1 MNKKE
6 LFNEER
12 EIPGRQKVVC
22 RSNVP
27 VLTPHA
33 GLNPRSKHVL
43 SLTASLAELRAG
55 CEPERQVIKANSQNG
70 VTMYIDKSLNA
81 VVDMDVED
89 WVREIEFNSDVEMSD
104 SNKKFPNVEKLII
117 GPAVDE
123 ININNET
130 FSGVKYVDSKNT
142 HYVSGRYLVY
152 ASSYRVILENVFSPD
167 ENDVIDMSGINKIA
181 SYAFH
186 GCKCTNLI
194 NLKTTFTWPDIE
206 ESAFV
211 GSAFEAQPFVNGVKM
226 VNYIVIDIDKDAD
239 KVILPDTMTQ
249 QAIFLQ
255 DIDLGVVKEMVIHN
269 PNSISNLQYNS
280 NLPEKLTLEID
291 YYIRPED
298 ILMLPQTKTKKAK
311 CIRKLS
317 IKSPHY
323 VEIDG
328 IIYTKDMHRLIVSS
342 AGLKHVE
349 IPEGVEKITD
359 FAFYN
364 SEIESVK
371 LPDSI
376 KKIGDEA
383 FSNCHNLKEV
393 NLGNGVKQLGN
404 YVFSWDEN
412 LTKIEL
418 PPSLQEVGAYSFYKS
433 NIKSIT
439 LNEGLSNIIQGAFA
453 GTYIEKVYIPGSVK
467 KICDEAFSTCH
478 NLKEINFGDGVQQL
492 GNYVFSWNEKLT
504 KIELPPSLQEV
515 GGYAFYKSNIKSIT
529 LNEGLSNIVQGA
541 FVGTHIE
548 KLYIPGSVKHIGKG
562 AISENTKE
570 IIMPVFLED
579 ILQGIRRT
587 EKINHFDHTSH
598 IVRLQCGDKYAYL
611 PRYVDISKFAD
622 LTKTVTDFFTD
633 FCEERPELWKYA
645 EDTIDKEDLAMLE
658 YYDFNAKEAKE
669 YLKRNA
675 KIFALRLIQNKDE
688 ERLAKLLKMN
698 IASNQLLKLLL
709 EEAGEMPTARAYIL
723 EMLGNTK
730 TRKYKNK
737 QIFFYLNVIPVQ
749 NAPVFFCCYA
759 DELPKKAKTSF

>member
-12 EIPGRQKVVC
+12 EISVQQKVACV
-22 RSNVP
+22 
-27 VLTPHA
+27 
-33 GLNPRSKHVL
+33 
-43 SLTASLAELRAG
+43 G

-123 ININNET
+123 ININNEA
-130 FSGVKYVDSKNT
+130 FSGVKYVDSKNIY
-142 HYVSGRYLVY
+142 YVSGRYLVY
-152 ASSYRVILENVFSPD
+152 ASSYHVILENVFSPD
-167 ENDVIDMSGINKIA
+167 ENDMIDMSGINKIA

-194 NLKTTFTWPDIE
+194 NLKTTFAWSDIE
-206 ESAFV
+206 ESAFA

-226 VNYIVIDIDKDAD
+226 VSYIVIDIDKDAD
-239 KVILPDTMTQ
+239 KIILPDTMAQ
-249 QAIFLQ
+249 KVIFLQ
-255 DIDLGVVKEMVIHN
+255 DIDFGVVKEMVIHN
-269 PNSISNLQYNS
+269 QNSISNLQYNS
-280 NLPEKLTLEID
+280 NLPEKLTLEVD
-291 YYIRPED
+291 DYIRPED
-298 ILMLPQTKTKKAK
+298 ILMLVQNAK
-311 CIRKLS
+311 YIRKFS

-328 IIYTKDMHRLIVSS
+328 IIYTKDMRRLIAGS

-349 IPEGVEKITD
+349 VPEGVERITD

-418 PPSLQEVGAYSFYKS
+418 PPSLQEVGAYDFYKS
-433 NIKSIT
+433 NIKS
-439 LNEGLSNIIQGAFA
+439 
-453 GTYIEKVYIPGSVK
+453 EKV
-467 KICDEAFSTCH
+467 
-478 NLKEINFGDGVQQL
+478 
-492 GNYVFSWNEKLT
+492 
-504 KIELPPSLQEV
+504 
-515 GGYAFYKSNIKSIT
+515 
-529 LNEGLSNIVQGA
+529 
-541 FVGTHIE
+541 
-548 KLYIPGSVKHIGKG
+548 YIPGSVKHIGKG

-633 FCEERPELWKYA
+633 FCEGRPELWKYA
-645 EDTIDKEDLAMLE
+645 EGTIDKEDLAMLE

-675 KIFALRLIQNKDE
+675 KRFALRLIQNKDE

-698 IASNQLLKLLL
+698 IASKQLLKLLL
-709 EEAGEMPTARAYIL
+709 EEAGEMMPTARAYIL

-730 TRKYKNK
+730 TNK
-737 QIFFYLNVIPVQ
+737 
-749 NAPVFFCCYA
+749 
-759 DELPKKAKTSF
+759 SFSI

>member
-6 LFNEER
+6 LF
-12 EIPGRQKVVC
+12 KT
-22 RSNVP
+22 S
-27 VLTPHA
+27 
-33 GLNPRSKHVL
+33 
-43 SLTASLAELRAG
+43 
-55 CEPERQVIKANSQNG
+55 SQNG

-89 WVREIEFNSDVEMSD
+89 WVTEIEFNSDVEMSD

-117 GPAVDE
+117 GPTVDE

-328 IIYTKDMHRLIVSS
+328 IIYTKDMHRLIVGS

-349 IPEGVEKITD
+349 VPEGVEKITD

-383 FSNCHNLKEV
+383 FS
-393 NLGNGVKQLGN
+393 
-404 YVFSWDEN
+404 
-412 LTKIEL
+412 
-418 PPSLQEVGAYSFYKS
+418 
-433 NIKSIT
+433 
-439 LNEGLSNIIQGAFA
+439 
-453 GTYIEKVYIPGSVK
+453 
-467 KICDEAFSTCH
+467 TCH
-478 NLKEINFGDGVQQL
+478 NLKEINFGNGVKQL

-611 PRYVDISKFAD
+611 PRYVDISEFAD

-645 EDTIDKEDLAMLE
+645 EDTIDKEDLAILE
-658 YYDFNAKEAKE
+658 YYDFNAKETKE

-675 KIFALRLIQNKDE
+675 KRFALRLIQNKDE
-688 ERLAKLLKMN
+688 ERLVKLLRID
-698 IASNQLLKLLL
+698 IASKQLLKLMLDKT
-709 EEAGEMPTARAYIL
+709 EEMPTVQAYIL
-723 EMLGNTK
+723 EMLRNTK
-730 TRKYKNK
+730 TNK
-737 QIFFYLNVIPVQ
+737 
-749 NAPVFFCCYA
+749 
-759 DELPKKAKTSF
+759 SFSI

>member
-1 MNKKE
+1 MNKRE

-89 WVREIEFNSDVEMSD
+89 WVTEIEFNSDVEMSD

-117 GPAVDE
+117 GPTVDE

-206 ESAFV
+206 ESAFA
-211 GSAFEAQPFVNGVKM
+211 GSAFEAQTFVNGVKM

-239 KVILPDTMTQ
+239 KVVLPDTMAQ

-328 IIYTKDMHRLIVSS
+328 IIYTKDMHRLIVGS

-349 IPEGVEKITD
+349 VPEGVEKITD

-376 KKIGDEA
+376 KKI
-383 FSNCHNLKEV
+383 
-393 NLGNGVKQLGN
+393 
-404 YVFSWDEN
+404 
-412 LTKIEL
+412 
-418 PPSLQEVGAYSFYKS
+418 
-433 NIKSIT
+433 
-439 LNEGLSNIIQGAFA
+439 
-453 GTYIEKVYIPGSVK
+453 
-467 KICDEAFSTCH
+467 CDEAFSTCH
-478 NLKEINFGDGVQQL
+478 NLKEINFGNGVQQL

-645 EDTIDKEDLAMLE
+645 EDTIDKEDLAILE

-730 TRKYKNK
+730 TNK
-737 QIFFYLNVIPVQ
+737 
-749 NAPVFFCCYA
+749 
-759 DELPKKAKTSF
+759 SFSI

>member
-12 EIPGRQKVVC
+12 EIPGRQKVV
-22 RSNVP
+22 RGSNVP

-33 GLNPRSKHVL
+33 SLNPRSKHVL

-89 WVREIEFNSDVEMSD
+89 WVTEIEFNSDVEMSD

-117 GPAVDE
+117 GPTVDE

-328 IIYTKDMHRLIVSS
+328 IIYTKDMHRLIVGS

-349 IPEGVEKITD
+349 VPEGVEKITD

-393 NLGNGVKQLGN
+393 NLGNGVQQLGN

-418 PPSLQEVGAYSFYKS
+418 PPSLQEVGAYS
-433 NIKSIT
+433 
-439 LNEGLSNIIQGAFA
+439 
-453 GTYIEKVYIPGSVK
+453 
-467 KICDEAFSTCH
+467 
-478 NLKEINFGDGVQQL
+478 
-492 GNYVFSWNEKLT
+492 
-504 KIELPPSLQEV
+504 
-515 GGYAFYKSNIKSIT
+515 FYKSNIKSIT

-633 FCEERPELWKYA
+633 FCEKRPELWKYA

-658 YYDFNAKEAKE
+658 YYDFNTKEAKE

-675 KIFALRLIQNKDE
+675 KRFALRLIQNKDE

-698 IASNQLLKLLL
+698 IASKQLLKLLL
-709 EEAGEMPTARAYIL
+709 EEAGEMMPTARAYIL

-730 TRKYKNK
+730 TNK
-737 QIFFYLNVIPVQ
+737 SFYI
-749 NAPVFFCCYA
+749 
-759 DELPKKAKTSF
+759 

>member
-1 MNKKE
+1 MGD
-6 LFNEER
+6 L
-12 EIPGRQKVVC
+12 
-22 RSNVP
+22 
-27 VLTPHA
+27 
-33 GLNPRSKHVL
+33 
-43 SLTASLAELRAG
+43 
-55 CEPERQVIKANSQNG
+55 
-70 VTMYIDKSLNA
+70 
-81 VVDMDVED
+81 
-89 WVREIEFNSDVEMSD
+89 
-104 SNKKFPNVEKLII
+104 KKFPNVEKLII

-328 IIYTKDMHRLIVSS
+328 IIYTKDMHRLIVGS

-349 IPEGVEKITD
+349 VPEGVEKITD

-453 GTYIEKVYIPGSVK
+453 GTYIEKVHIPGSVK
-467 KICDEAFSTCH
+467 KIGDEAFSTCH
-478 NLKEINFGDGVQQL
+478 NLKEINFGNGVKQL

-611 PRYVDISKFAD
+611 PRYVDISEFAD

-645 EDTIDKEDLAMLE
+645 EDTIDKEDLAILE
-658 YYDFNAKEAKE
+658 YYDFNAKKAKE
-669 YLKRNA
+669 YLKRNV
-675 KIFALRLIQNKDE
+675 KRFAMRLIQNQDE

-698 IASNQLLKLLL
+698 IASKQLLKLLL
-709 EEAGEMPTARAYIL
+709 EEAGEMMPTARAYIL

-730 TRKYKNK
+730 TNK
-737 QIFFYLNVIPVQ
+737 
-749 NAPVFFCCYA
+749 
-759 DELPKKAKTSF
+759 SFSI

>member
-12 EIPGRQKVVC
+12 EISVQQKVVC
-22 RSNVP
+22 V
-27 VLTPHA
+27 
-33 GLNPRSKHVL
+33 GY
-43 SLTASLAELRAG
+43 
-55 CEPERQVIKANSQNG
+55 EPERQVIKENSQNG

-123 ININNET
+123 ININNEA
-130 FSGVKYVDSKNT
+130 FSGVKYVDSKNIY
-142 HYVSGRYLVY
+142 YVSGRYLVY
-152 ASSYRVILENVFSPD
+152 ASSYHVILENVFSPD
-167 ENDVIDMSGINKIA
+167 ENDMIDMSGINKIA

-194 NLKTTFTWPDIE
+194 NLKTTFAWSDIE
-206 ESAFV
+206 ESAFA

-239 KVILPDTMTQ
+239 KIILPDTMAQ
-249 QAIFLQ
+249 KVIFLQ
-255 DIDLGVVKEMVIHN
+255 DIDFGVVKEMVIHN
-269 PNSISNLQYNS
+269 QNSISNLQYNS
-280 NLPEKLTLEID
+280 NLPEKLTLEVD
-291 YYIRPED
+291 DYIRPED
-298 ILMLPQTKTKKAK
+298 ILMLVQNAK
-311 CIRKLS
+311 YIRKFS

-328 IIYTKDMHRLIVSS
+328 IIYTKDMRRLIAGS

-349 IPEGVEKITD
+349 VPEGVERITD

-418 PPSLQEVGAYSFYKS
+418 PPSLQEVGAYDFYKS
-433 NIKSIT
+433 NIKS
-439 LNEGLSNIIQGAFA
+439 
-453 GTYIEKVYIPGSVK
+453 EKV
-467 KICDEAFSTCH
+467 
-478 NLKEINFGDGVQQL
+478 
-492 GNYVFSWNEKLT
+492 
-504 KIELPPSLQEV
+504 
-515 GGYAFYKSNIKSIT
+515 
-529 LNEGLSNIVQGA
+529 
-541 FVGTHIE
+541 
-548 KLYIPGSVKHIGKG
+548 YIPGSVKHIGKG

-633 FCEERPELWKYA
+633 FCEGRPELWKYA

-675 KIFALRLIQNKDE
+675 KRFALRLIQNKDE

-698 IASNQLLKLLL
+698 IASKQLLKLLL
-709 EEAGEMPTARAYIL
+709 EEAGEMMPTARAYIL

-730 TRKYKNK
+730 TNK
-737 QIFFYLNVIPVQ
+737 
-749 NAPVFFCCYA
+749 
-759 DELPKKAKTSF
+759 SFSI

>member
-6 LFNEER
+6 LF
-12 EIPGRQKVVC
+12 K
-22 RSNVP
+22 
-27 VLTPHA
+27 T
-33 GLNPRSKHVL
+33 
-43 SLTASLAELRAG
+43 
-55 CEPERQVIKANSQNG
+55 NSQNG

-89 WVREIEFNSDVEMSD
+89 WVTEIEFNSDVEMSD

-117 GPAVDE
+117 GPTVDE

-328 IIYTKDMHRLIVSS
+328 IIYTKDMHRLIVGS

-349 IPEGVEKITD
+349 VPEGVEKITD

-371 LPDSI
+371 LPNSI

-393 NLGNGVKQLGN
+393 NLGNGVQQLGN

-418 PPSLQEVGAYSFYKS
+418 PPSLQEVGAYS
-433 NIKSIT
+433 
-439 LNEGLSNIIQGAFA
+439 
-453 GTYIEKVYIPGSVK
+453 
-467 KICDEAFSTCH
+467 
-478 NLKEINFGDGVQQL
+478 
-492 GNYVFSWNEKLT
+492 
-504 KIELPPSLQEV
+504 
-515 GGYAFYKSNIKSIT
+515 FYKSNIKSIT

-645 EDTIDKEDLAMLE
+645 EDTIDKEDLAILE

-669 YLKRNA
+669 YLKRNV
-675 KIFALRLIQNKDE
+675 KRFAMRLMQNKDE

-730 TRKYKNK
+730 TNK
-737 QIFFYLNVIPVQ
+737 
-749 NAPVFFCCYA
+749 
-759 DELPKKAKTSF
+759 SFSI

>member
-55 CEPERQVIKANSQNG
+55 CEPERQVTKANSQNG

-81 VVDMDVED
+81 VVDMDLED
-89 WVREIEFNSDVEMSD
+89 WVTEIEFNSDVEMSD

-117 GPAVDE
+117 GPTVDE

-255 DIDLGVVKEMVIHN
+255 DIDLSVVKEMVIHN

-328 IIYTKDMHRLIVSS
+328 IIYTKDMHRLIVGS

-349 IPEGVEKITD
+349 VPEGVEKITD

-383 FSNCHNLKEV
+383 FSNCHNLKEI
-393 NLGNGVKQLGN
+393 NFGNGVRQLGN

-412 LTKIEL
+412 LSKIEL
-418 PPSLQEVGAYSFYKS
+418 PPSLQE
-433 NIKSIT
+433 I
-439 LNEGLSNIIQGAFA
+439 
-453 GTYIEKVYIPGSVK
+453 
-467 KICDEAFSTCH
+467 
-478 NLKEINFGDGVQQL
+478 
-492 GNYVFSWNEKLT
+492 
-504 KIELPPSLQEV
+504 

-611 PRYVDISKFAD
+611 PRYVDISEFAD

-633 FCEERPELWKYA
+633 FYEERPELWKYA
-645 EDTIDKEDLAMLE
+645 EDTIDKEDLAILE
-658 YYDFNAKEAKE
+658 YYDFNAKKAKE
-669 YLKRNA
+669 YLKRNV
-675 KIFALRLIQNKDE
+675 KRFAMRLIQNKDE

-698 IASNQLLKLLL
+698 IASKQLLKLLL
-709 EEAGEMPTARAYIL
+709 EETGEVMPTARAYIL

-730 TRKYKNK
+730 TNK
-737 QIFFYLNVIPVQ
+737 
-749 NAPVFFCCYA
+749 
-759 DELPKKAKTSF
+759 SFSI

>member
-1 MNKKE
+1 MNDPI
-6 LFNEER
+6 R
-12 EIPGRQKVVC
+12 RQ
-22 RSNVP
+22 
-27 VLTPHA
+27 
-33 GLNPRSKHVL
+33 
-43 SLTASLAELRAG
+43 
-55 CEPERQVIKANSQNG
+55 
-70 VTMYIDKSLNA
+70 
-81 VVDMDVED
+81 
-89 WVREIEFNSDVEMSD
+89 
-104 SNKKFPNVEKLII
+104 
-117 GPAVDE
+117 
-123 ININNET
+123 
-130 FSGVKYVDSKNT
+130 SG
-142 HYVSGRYLVY
+142 
-152 ASSYRVILENVFSPD
+152 
-167 ENDVIDMSGINKIA
+167 
-181 SYAFH
+181 
-186 GCKCTNLI
+186 
-194 NLKTTFTWPDIE
+194 
-206 ESAFV
+206 
-211 GSAFEAQPFVNGVKM
+211 
-226 VNYIVIDIDKDAD
+226 
-239 KVILPDTMTQ
+239 
-249 QAIFLQ
+249 
-255 DIDLGVVKEMVIHN
+255 GVV
-269 PNSISNLQYNS
+269 Q
-280 NLPEKLTLEID
+280 
-291 YYIRPED
+291 
-298 ILMLPQTKTKKAK
+298 
-311 CIRKLS
+311 
-317 IKSPHY
+317 
-323 VEIDG
+323 
-328 IIYTKDMHRLIVSS
+328 TKDMHRLIVGS

-349 IPEGVEKITD
+349 VPEGVEKITD

-371 LPDSI
+371 LPNSI

-453 GTYIEKVYIPGSVK
+453 GTYIEKV
-467 KICDEAFSTCH
+467 
-478 NLKEINFGDGVQQL
+478 
-492 GNYVFSWNEKLT
+492 
-504 KIELPPSLQEV
+504 
-515 GGYAFYKSNIKSIT
+515 
-529 LNEGLSNIVQGA
+529 
-541 FVGTHIE
+541 
-548 KLYIPGSVKHIGKG
+548 YIPGSVKHIGKG

-645 EDTIDKEDLAMLE
+645 EDTIDKEDLAILE

-709 EEAGEMPTARAYIL
+709 EEAGETMPTARAYIL

-730 TRKYKNK
+730 TNK
-737 QIFFYLNVIPVQ
+737 
-749 NAPVFFCCYA
+749 
-759 DELPKKAKTSF
+759 SFSI

>member
-12 EIPGRQKVVC
+12 EIPGRQKVV
-22 RSNVP
+22 RGSNVP

-33 GLNPRSKHVL
+33 SLNPRSKHVL

-89 WVREIEFNSDVEMSD
+89 WVTEIEFNSDVEMSD

-117 GPAVDE
+117 GPTVDE

-328 IIYTKDMHRLIVSS
+328 IIYTKDMHRLIVGS

-349 IPEGVEKITD
+349 VPEGVEKITD

-393 NLGNGVKQLGN
+393 NLGNGVQQLGN

-418 PPSLQEVGAYSFYKS
+418 PPSLQEVGAYS
-433 NIKSIT
+433 
-439 LNEGLSNIIQGAFA
+439 
-453 GTYIEKVYIPGSVK
+453 
-467 KICDEAFSTCH
+467 
-478 NLKEINFGDGVQQL
+478 
-492 GNYVFSWNEKLT
+492 
-504 KIELPPSLQEV
+504 
-515 GGYAFYKSNIKSIT
+515 FYKSNIKSIT

-645 EDTIDKEDLAMLE
+645 EDTIDKEDLAILE

-669 YLKRNA
+669 YLKRNV
-675 KIFALRLIQNKDE
+675 KRFAMRLMQNKDE

-730 TRKYKNK
+730 TNK
-737 QIFFYLNVIPVQ
+737 
-749 NAPVFFCCYA
+749 
-759 DELPKKAKTSF
+759 SFSI

>member
-33 GLNPRSKHVL
+33 SLNSRSKHVL
-43 SLTASLAELRAG
+43 SLTASLAKLRAG

-89 WVREIEFNSDVEMSD
+89 WVIEIEFNSDVEMSD

-211 GSAFEAQPFVNGVKM
+211 GSAFEAQSFVNGVKM

-328 IIYTKDMHRLIVSS
+328 IIYTKDMHRLIVGS

-349 IPEGVEKITD
+349 VPEGVEKITD

-393 NLGNGVKQLGN
+393 NLGN
-404 YVFSWDEN
+404 
-412 LTKIEL
+412 
-418 PPSLQEVGAYSFYKS
+418 
-433 NIKSIT
+433 
-439 LNEGLSNIIQGAFA
+439 
-453 GTYIEKVYIPGSVK
+453 
-467 KICDEAFSTCH
+467 
-478 NLKEINFGDGVQQL
+478 GVQQL

-611 PRYVDISKFAD
+611 PRYVDISKFAN

-633 FCEERPELWKYA
+633 VCEGRPELWKYA
-645 EDTIDKEDLAMLE
+645 EDTIDKEDLAILE

-709 EEAGEMPTARAYIL
+709 EEAGETMPTARAYIL

-730 TRKYKNK
+730 TNK
-737 QIFFYLNVIPVQ
+737 
-749 NAPVFFCCYA
+749 
-759 DELPKKAKTSF
+759 SFSI

>member
-33 GLNPRSKHVL
+33 SLNPRSKH
-43 SLTASLAELRAG
+43 ASAALRAG
-55 CEPERQVIKANSQNG
+55 CEPERRAIKANSQNG
-70 VTMYIDKSLNA
+70 VTMYIDKSLDA

-89 WVREIEFNSDVEMSD
+89 WVTEIEFNSDVEMSD
-104 SNKKFPNVEKLII
+104 NNKKFPNVEKLII

-123 ININNET
+123 INIKNEA
-130 FSGVKYVDSKNT
+130 FSGVKYVDSKNI

-152 ASSYRVILENVFSPD
+152 ASSYHVILENVFSPD
-167 ENDVIDMSGINKIA
+167 ENDMIDMSGIYKIA

-194 NLKTTFTWPDIE
+194 NLSTTFTWPDIE
-206 ESAFV
+206 KSAFA

-226 VNYIVIDIDKDAD
+226 VNYIVIDIDKNAG

-249 QAIFLQ
+249 KVIFLQ

-269 PNSISNLQYNS
+269 PNSITCLQYNS
-280 NLPEKLTLEID
+280 NLPEKLTLEVDD
-291 YYIRPED
+291 YIQPEN
-298 ILMLPQTKTKKAK
+298 ILALAQTKTKNAK

-328 IIYTKDMHRLIVSS
+328 VIYTKDMRRLIVGS

-349 IPEGVEKITD
+349 VPERVEKITD

-383 FSNCHNLKEV
+383 FSNCHNLKEI

-404 YVFSWDEN
+404 YVFSFDEN

-418 PPSLQEVGAYSFYKS
+418 PPSLQEVGGGDFYKS

-439 LNEGLSNIIQGAFA
+439 LNEGLDNIA
-453 GTYIEKVYIPGSVK
+453 
-467 KICDEAFSTCH
+467 
-478 NLKEINFGDGVQQL
+478 
-492 GNYVFSWNEKLT
+492 
-504 KIELPPSLQEV
+504 
-515 GGYAFYKSNIKSIT
+515 
-529 LNEGLSNIVQGA
+529 QGA

-548 KLYIPGSVKHIGKG
+548 KLHIPRSVKHIGKI

-570 IIMPVFLED
+570 IVMPVFLED
-579 ILQGIRRT
+579 ILQGIRRPG
-587 EKINHFDHTSH
+587 KINHLDNTSH
-598 IVRLQCGDKYAYL
+598 IVRLQCEDKYAYL

-633 FCEERPELWKYA
+633 SCEGRPELWKYA

-658 YYDFNAKEAKE
+658 CSDFNAKGAKE
-669 YLKRNA
+669 YLRRKAKR
-675 KIFALRLIQNKDE
+675 FALKLIQNKDE
-688 ERLAKLLKMN
+688 ERLVKLLKMN

-709 EEAGEMPTARAYIL
+709 EEAGEMPAARAYIL

-730 TRKYKNK
+730 TNK
-737 QIFFYLNVIPVQ
+737 
-749 NAPVFFCCYA
+749 
-759 DELPKKAKTSF
+759 SFHV

>member
-12 EIPGRQKVVC
+12 VIPDRQKVVC

-33 GLNPRSKHVL
+33 SLNPRSKHVL

-89 WVREIEFNSDVEMSD
+89 WVTEIEFNSDVEMSD

-117 GPAVDE
+117 GPTVDE

-269 PNSISNLQYNS
+269 PDSIAGLRYDS
-280 NLPEKLTLEID
+280 NLPEKLTLEVD
-291 YYIRPED
+291 SYIMPEN
-298 ILMLPQTKTKKAK
+298 ILALAQTKTKNTK

-328 IIYTKDMHRLIVSS
+328 VIYTRDMRKLIVGS

-349 IPEGVEKITD
+349 VPEGVEKIID

-364 SEIESVK
+364 SEIQSIK

-376 KKIGDEA
+376 KRIGDEA

-412 LTKIEL
+412 L
-418 PPSLQEVGAYSFYKS
+418 S
-433 NIKSIT
+433 
-439 LNEGLSNIIQGAFA
+439 
-453 GTYIEKVYIPGSVK
+453 
-467 KICDEAFSTCH
+467 
-478 NLKEINFGDGVQQL
+478 
-492 GNYVFSWNEKLT
+492 

-611 PRYVDISKFAD
+611 PRYVDISEFAD

-633 FCEERPELWKYA
+633 FCEGRPELWKYA
-645 EDTIDKEDLAMLE
+645 EDTIDKEDLAILE
-658 YYDFNAKEAKE
+658 YYDFNAKKAKE
-669 YLKRNA
+669 YLKRNV
-675 KIFALRLIQNKDE
+675 KRFAMRLIQNQDE

-698 IASNQLLKLLL
+698 IASKQLLKLLL
-709 EEAGEMPTARAYIL
+709 EEAGEMMPTARAYIL

-730 TRKYKNK
+730 TNK
-737 QIFFYLNVIPVQ
+737 
-749 NAPVFFCCYA
+749 
-759 DELPKKAKTSF
+759 SFSI

>member
-349 IPEGVEKITD
+349 IPEEVEKITD

-412 LTKIEL
+412 
-418 PPSLQEVGAYSFYKS
+418 
-433 NIKSIT
+433 
-439 LNEGLSNIIQGAFA
+439 
-453 GTYIEKVYIPGSVK
+453 
-467 KICDEAFSTCH
+467 
-478 NLKEINFGDGVQQL
+478 
-492 GNYVFSWNEKLT
+492 LT

-611 PRYVDISKFAD
+611 PRYVDISKFAN

-633 FCEERPELWKYA
+633 VCEGRPELWKYA
-645 EDTIDKEDLAMLE
+645 EDTIDKEDLAILE

-730 TRKYKNK
+730 TNK
-737 QIFFYLNVIPVQ
+737 
-749 NAPVFFCCYA
+749 
-759 DELPKKAKTSF
+759 SFSI

>member
-12 EIPGRQKVVC
+12 ESPGRQKVV
-22 RSNVP
+22 RGSNIP

-33 GLNPRSKHVL
+33 SLNPRSKHVL

-328 IIYTKDMHRLIVSS
+328 IIYTKDMHRLIVGS

-349 IPEGVEKITD
+349 VPEGVEKITD

-404 YVFSWDEN
+404 Y
-412 LTKIEL
+412 
-418 PPSLQEVGAYSFYKS
+418 A
-433 NIKSIT
+433 
-439 LNEGLSNIIQGAFA
+439 
-453 GTYIEKVYIPGSVK
+453 
-467 KICDEAFSTCH
+467 
-478 NLKEINFGDGVQQL
+478 
-492 GNYVFSWNEKLT
+492 FSWNENLT

-515 GGYAFYKSNIKSIT
+515 GGYAFYKSNIKSVT

-611 PRYVDISKFAD
+611 PRYVDISEFAD

-633 FCEERPELWKYA
+633 FYEERPELWKYA
-645 EDTIDKEDLAMLE
+645 EDTIDKEDLAILE
-658 YYDFNAKEAKE
+658 YYDFNAKKAKE
-669 YLKRNA
+669 YLKRNV
-675 KIFALRLIQNKDE
+675 KRFAMRLIQNKDE

-698 IASNQLLKLLL
+698 IASKQLLKLLL
-709 EEAGEMPTARAYIL
+709 EETGEVMPTARAYIL

-730 TRKYKNK
+730 TNK
-737 QIFFYLNVIPVQ
+737 
-749 NAPVFFCCYA
+749 
-759 DELPKKAKTSF
+759 SFSI

>member
-6 LFNEER
+6 LF
-12 EIPGRQKVVC
+12 K
-22 RSNVP
+22 
-27 VLTPHA
+27 T
-33 GLNPRSKHVL
+33 
-43 SLTASLAELRAG
+43 
-55 CEPERQVIKANSQNG
+55 NSQNG

-89 WVREIEFNSDVEMSD
+89 WVTEIEFNSDVEMSD

-117 GPAVDE
+117 GPTVDE

-328 IIYTKDMHRLIVSS
+328 IIYTKDMHRLIVGS

-349 IPEGVEKITD
+349 VPEGVEKITD

-371 LPDSI
+371 LPNSI

-439 LNEGLSNIIQGAFA
+439 LNEGLSNIIQGTFA

-467 KICDEAFSTCH
+467 KIGDEAFSTCH
-478 NLKEINFGDGVQQL
+478 NLKEINFGNGVQQL
-492 GNYVFSWNEKLT
+492 GNYVFSWNENLT

-548 KLYIPGSVKHIGKG
+548 KLYIPGSVRHIGKG

-633 FCEERPELWKYA
+633 FCEKRPELWKYA

-658 YYDFNAKEAKE
+658 YYDFNTKEAKE

-709 EEAGEMPTARAYIL
+709 EEAGETMPTARAYIL

-730 TRKYKNK
+730 TNK
-737 QIFFYLNVIPVQ
+737 
-749 NAPVFFCCYA
+749 
-759 DELPKKAKTSF
+759 SFSI

>member
-1 MNKKE
+1 M
-6 LFNEER
+6 
-12 EIPGRQKVVC
+12 
-22 RSNVP
+22 
-27 VLTPHA
+27 
-33 GLNPRSKHVL
+33 
-43 SLTASLAELRAG
+43 
-55 CEPERQVIKANSQNG
+55 
-70 VTMYIDKSLNA
+70 
-81 VVDMDVED
+81 
-89 WVREIEFNSDVEMSD
+89 
-104 SNKKFPNVEKLII
+104 
-117 GPAVDE
+117 
-123 ININNET
+123 
-130 FSGVKYVDSKNT
+130 KYVDSKNT

-328 IIYTKDMHRLIVSS
+328 IIYTKDMHRLIVGS

-349 IPEGVEKITD
+349 VPEGVEKITD

-453 GTYIEKVYIPGSVK
+453 GTYIEKVHIPGSVK
-467 KICDEAFSTCH
+467 KIGDEAFSTCH
-478 NLKEINFGDGVQQL
+478 NLKEINFGNGVKQL

-611 PRYVDISKFAD
+611 PRYVDISEFAD

-645 EDTIDKEDLAMLE
+645 EDTIDKEDLAILE
-658 YYDFNAKEAKE
+658 YYDFNAKKAKE
-669 YLKRNA
+669 YLKRNV
-675 KIFALRLIQNKDE
+675 KRFAMRLIQNQDE

-698 IASNQLLKLLL
+698 IASKQLLKLLL
-709 EEAGEMPTARAYIL
+709 EEAGEMMPTARAYIL

-730 TRKYKNK
+730 TNK
-737 QIFFYLNVIPVQ
+737 
-749 NAPVFFCCYA
+749 
-759 DELPKKAKTSF
+759 SFSI

>member
-467 KICDEAFSTCH
+467 
-478 NLKEINFGDGVQQL
+478 
-492 GNYVFSWNEKLT
+492 
-504 KIELPPSLQEV
+504 
-515 GGYAFYKSNIKSIT
+515 
-529 LNEGLSNIVQGA
+529 
-541 FVGTHIE
+541 
-548 KLYIPGSVKHIGKG
+548 HIGKG

-730 TRKYKNK
+730 TNK
-737 QIFFYLNVIPVQ
+737 
-749 NAPVFFCCYA
+749 
-759 DELPKKAKTSF
+759 SFSI

>member
-12 EIPGRQKVVC
+12 EIPDRQKVVC

-33 GLNPRSKHVL
+33 SLNPRSKHVL

-55 CEPERQVIKANSQNG
+55 CEPEQQVIKANSQNG

-328 IIYTKDMHRLIVSS
+328 IIYTKDMHRLIVGS

-349 IPEGVEKITD
+349 VPEGVEKITD

-404 YVFSWDEN
+404 Y
-412 LTKIEL
+412 
-418 PPSLQEVGAYSFYKS
+418 A
-433 NIKSIT
+433 
-439 LNEGLSNIIQGAFA
+439 
-453 GTYIEKVYIPGSVK
+453 
-467 KICDEAFSTCH
+467 
-478 NLKEINFGDGVQQL
+478 
-492 GNYVFSWNEKLT
+492 FSWNENLT

-515 GGYAFYKSNIKSIT
+515 GGYAFYKSNINSVT

-611 PRYVDISKFAD
+611 PRYVDISEFAD

-633 FCEERPELWKYA
+633 FYEERPELWKYA
-645 EDTIDKEDLAMLE
+645 EDTIDKEDLAILE
-658 YYDFNAKEAKE
+658 YYDFNAKKAKE
-669 YLKRNA
+669 YLKRNVTR
-675 KIFALRLIQNKDE
+675 FAMRLIQNKDE

-698 IASNQLLKLLL
+698 IASKQLLKLLL
-709 EEAGEMPTARAYIL
+709 EETGEVMPTARAYIL

-730 TRKYKNK
+730 TNK
-737 QIFFYLNVIPVQ
+737 
-749 NAPVFFCCYA
+749 
-759 DELPKKAKTSF
+759 SFSI

>member
-89 WVREIEFNSDVEMSD
+89 WVTEIEFNSDVEMSD

-117 GPAVDE
+117 GPTVDE

-206 ESAFV
+206 ESAFA
-211 GSAFEAQPFVNGVKM
+211 GSAFEAQTFVNGVKM

-239 KVILPDTMTQ
+239 KVVLPDTMAQ

-328 IIYTKDMHRLIVSS
+328 IIYTKDMHRLIVGS

-349 IPEGVEKITD
+349 VPEGVEKITD

-393 NLGNGVKQLGN
+393 NLGNGVQQLGN

-412 LTKIEL
+412 
-418 PPSLQEVGAYSFYKS
+418 
-433 NIKSIT
+433 
-439 LNEGLSNIIQGAFA
+439 
-453 GTYIEKVYIPGSVK
+453 
-467 KICDEAFSTCH
+467 
-478 NLKEINFGDGVQQL
+478 
-492 GNYVFSWNEKLT
+492 LT

-645 EDTIDKEDLAMLE
+645 EDTIDKEDLAILE

-730 TRKYKNK
+730 TNK
-737 QIFFYLNVIPVQ
+737 
-749 NAPVFFCCYA
+749 
-759 DELPKKAKTSF
+759 SFSI

>member
-1 MNKKE
+1 MNKRE

-89 WVREIEFNSDVEMSD
+89 WVTEIEFNSDVEMSD

-117 GPAVDE
+117 GPTVDE

-206 ESAFV
+206 ESAFA
-211 GSAFEAQPFVNGVKM
+211 GSAFEAQTFVNGVKM

-239 KVILPDTMTQ
+239 KVVLPDTMAQ

-328 IIYTKDMHRLIVSS
+328 IIYTKDMHRLIVGS

-349 IPEGVEKITD
+349 VPEGVEKITD

-393 NLGNGVKQLGN
+393 NLGNGVQQLGN

-412 LTKIEL
+412 
-418 PPSLQEVGAYSFYKS
+418 
-433 NIKSIT
+433 
-439 LNEGLSNIIQGAFA
+439 
-453 GTYIEKVYIPGSVK
+453 
-467 KICDEAFSTCH
+467 
-478 NLKEINFGDGVQQL
+478 
-492 GNYVFSWNEKLT
+492 LT

-645 EDTIDKEDLAMLE
+645 EDTIDKEDLAILE

-730 TRKYKNK
+730 TNK
-737 QIFFYLNVIPVQ
+737 
-749 NAPVFFCCYA
+749 
-759 DELPKKAKTSF
+759 SFSI

>member
-1 MNKKE
+1 MNKRE

-89 WVREIEFNSDVEMSD
+89 WVTEIEFNSDVEMSD

-117 GPAVDE
+117 GPTVDE

-206 ESAFV
+206 ESAFA
-211 GSAFEAQPFVNGVKM
+211 GSAFEAQTFVNGVKM

-239 KVILPDTMTQ
+239 KVVLPDTMAQ

-328 IIYTKDMHRLIVSS
+328 IIYTKDMHRLIVGS

-349 IPEGVEKITD
+349 VPEGVEKITD

-393 NLGNGVKQLGN
+393 NLGN
-404 YVFSWDEN
+404 
-412 LTKIEL
+412 
-418 PPSLQEVGAYSFYKS
+418 
-433 NIKSIT
+433 
-439 LNEGLSNIIQGAFA
+439 
-453 GTYIEKVYIPGSVK
+453 
-467 KICDEAFSTCH
+467 
-478 NLKEINFGDGVQQL
+478 GVQQL

-611 PRYVDISKFAD
+611 PRYVDISKFAN

-645 EDTIDKEDLAMLE
+645 EDTIDKEDLAILE

-698 IASNQLLKLLL
+698 IASKQLLKLLL
-709 EEAGEMPTARAYIL
+709 EEAGETMPTARAYIL

-730 TRKYKNK
+730 TNK
-737 QIFFYLNVIPVQ
+737 
-749 NAPVFFCCYA
+749 
-759 DELPKKAKTSF
+759 SFSI

>member
-33 GLNPRSKHVL
+33 SLNSRSKHVL
-43 SLTASLAELRAG
+43 SLTASLAKLRAG

-89 WVREIEFNSDVEMSD
+89 WVIEIEFNSDVEMSD

-211 GSAFEAQPFVNGVKM
+211 GSAFEAQSFVNGVKM

-328 IIYTKDMHRLIVSS
+328 IIYTKDMHRLIVGS

-349 IPEGVEKITD
+349 VPEGVEKITD

-383 FSNCHNLKEV
+383 FSNCHNLKE
-393 NLGNGVKQLGN
+393 
-404 YVFSWDEN
+404 
-412 LTKIEL
+412 
-418 PPSLQEVGAYSFYKS
+418 
-433 NIKSIT
+433 
-439 LNEGLSNIIQGAFA
+439 
-453 GTYIEKVYIPGSVK
+453 
-467 KICDEAFSTCH
+467 
-478 NLKEINFGDGVQQL
+478 INFGNGVQQL

-633 FCEERPELWKYA
+633 FCEERPELWKYV
-645 EDTIDKEDLAMLE
+645 EDTIDKEDLAILE

-709 EEAGEMPTARAYIL
+709 EEAGETMPTARAYIL

-730 TRKYKNK
+730 TNK
-737 QIFFYLNVIPVQ
+737 
-749 NAPVFFCCYA
+749 
-759 DELPKKAKTSF
+759 SFSI

>member
-6 LFNEER
+6 LF
-12 EIPGRQKVVC
+12 
-22 RSNVP
+22 
-27 VLTPHA
+27 
-33 GLNPRSKHVL
+33 
-43 SLTASLAELRAG
+43 
-55 CEPERQVIKANSQNG
+55 KANSQNG

-123 ININNET
+123 ININNEM

-239 KVILPDTMTQ
+239 KVVLPDTMAQ
-249 QAIFLQ
+249 PAIFLQ

-280 NLPEKLTLEID
+280 NLPEKLTLEVD

-328 IIYTKDMHRLIVSS
+328 IIYTKDMHRLIVGS

-349 IPEGVEKITD
+349 VPEGVEKITD

-433 NIKSIT
+433 NIESIT
-439 LNEGLSNIIQGAFA
+439 LNEGLSNIIQGTFA

-467 KICDEAFSTCH
+467 KIGDEAFSACH
-478 NLKEINFGDGVQQL
+478 NLKEINLGNGVKQL
-492 GNYVFSWNEKLT
+492 GNYVFSWNENLT

-611 PRYVDISKFAD
+611 PRYVDISKFAN

-633 FCEERPELWKYA
+633 FCEKRPELWKYA

-658 YYDFNAKEAKE
+658 YYDFNTKEAKE
-669 YLKRNA
+669 YLKRNV
-675 KIFALRLIQNKDE
+675 KRFAMRLMQNKDE

-730 TRKYKNK
+730 TNK
-737 QIFFYLNVIPVQ
+737 
-749 NAPVFFCCYA
+749 
-759 DELPKKAKTSF
+759 SFSI

>member
-33 GLNPRSKHVL
+33 SLNSRSKHVL

-167 ENDVIDMSGINKIA
+167 ENDVIDMSGINKIT

-239 KVILPDTMTQ
+239 KVILPDTMAQ

-328 IIYTKDMHRLIVSS
+328 IIYTKDMHRLIVGS

-349 IPEGVEKITD
+349 VPEGVEKITD

-393 NLGNGVKQLGN
+393 NLGNGVQQLGN

-453 GTYIEKVYIPGSVK
+453 GTYIEKV
-467 KICDEAFSTCH
+467 
-478 NLKEINFGDGVQQL
+478 
-492 GNYVFSWNEKLT
+492 
-504 KIELPPSLQEV
+504 
-515 GGYAFYKSNIKSIT
+515 
-529 LNEGLSNIVQGA
+529 
-541 FVGTHIE
+541 
-548 KLYIPGSVKHIGKG
+548 YIPGSVKHIGKG

-645 EDTIDKEDLAMLE
+645 EDTIDKEDLAILE

-730 TRKYKNK
+730 TNK
-737 QIFFYLNVIPVQ
+737 
-749 NAPVFFCCYA
+749 
-759 DELPKKAKTSF
+759 SFSI

>member
-55 CEPERQVIKANSQNG
+55 CEPERQVTKANSQNG

-81 VVDMDVED
+81 VVDMDLED
-89 WVREIEFNSDVEMSD
+89 WVTEIEFNSDVEMSD

-117 GPAVDE
+117 GPTVDE

-255 DIDLGVVKEMVIHN
+255 DIDLSVVKEMVIHN

-328 IIYTKDMHRLIVSS
+328 IIYTKDMHRLIVGS

-349 IPEGVEKITD
+349 VPEGVEKITD

-393 NLGNGVKQLGN
+393 NLGNGVQQLGN

-412 LTKIEL
+412 LSKIEL
-418 PPSLQEVGAYSFYKS
+418 PPSLQE
-433 NIKSIT
+433 I
-439 LNEGLSNIIQGAFA
+439 
-453 GTYIEKVYIPGSVK
+453 
-467 KICDEAFSTCH
+467 
-478 NLKEINFGDGVQQL
+478 
-492 GNYVFSWNEKLT
+492 
-504 KIELPPSLQEV
+504 

-611 PRYVDISKFAD
+611 PRYVDISEFAD

-633 FCEERPELWKYA
+633 FYEERPELWKYA
-645 EDTIDKEDLAMLE
+645 EDTIDKEDLAILE
-658 YYDFNAKEAKE
+658 YYDFNAKKAKE
-669 YLKRNA
+669 YLKRNV
-675 KIFALRLIQNKDE
+675 KRFAMRLIQNKDE

-698 IASNQLLKLLL
+698 IASKQLLKLLL
-709 EEAGEMPTARAYIL
+709 EETGEVMPTARAYIL

-730 TRKYKNK
+730 TNK
-737 QIFFYLNVIPVQ
+737 
-749 NAPVFFCCYA
+749 
-759 DELPKKAKTSF
+759 SFSI

>member
-12 EIPGRQKVVC
+12 EIPDRQKVVC

-33 GLNPRSKHVL
+33 SLNPRSKHVL

-89 WVREIEFNSDVEMSD
+89 WVTEIEFNSDVEMSD

-117 GPAVDE
+117 GPTVYE

-328 IIYTKDMHRLIVSS
+328 IIYTKDMHRLIVGS

-349 IPEGVEKITD
+349 VPEGVEKITD

-371 LPDSI
+371 LPNSI

-418 PPSLQEVGAYSFYKS
+418 PPSLQEVG
-433 NIKSIT
+433 
-439 LNEGLSNIIQGAFA
+439 
-453 GTYIEKVYIPGSVK
+453 
-467 KICDEAFSTCH
+467 
-478 NLKEINFGDGVQQL
+478 
-492 GNYVFSWNEKLT
+492 
-504 KIELPPSLQEV
+504 
-515 GGYAFYKSNIKSIT
+515 GYAFYKSNIKSIT
-529 LNEGLSNIVQGA
+529 LNEGLSNIVQCA

-645 EDTIDKEDLAMLE
+645 EDTIDKEDLAILE

-709 EEAGEMPTARAYIL
+709 EEAGETMPTARAYIL

-730 TRKYKNK
+730 TNK
-737 QIFFYLNVIPVQ
+737 
-749 NAPVFFCCYA
+749 
-759 DELPKKAKTSF
+759 SFSI

>member
-12 EIPGRQKVVC
+12 EIPDRQKVVC

-33 GLNPRSKHVL
+33 SLNPRSKHVL

-89 WVREIEFNSDVEMSD
+89 WVTEIEFNSDVEMSD

-117 GPAVDE
+117 GPTVDE

-328 IIYTKDMHRLIVSS
+328 IIYTKDMHRLIVGS

-349 IPEGVEKITD
+349 VPEGVEKITD

-404 YVFSWDEN
+404 YVFSWNEN

-453 GTYIEKVYIPGSVK
+453 GTYIEKV
-467 KICDEAFSTCH
+467 H
-478 NLKEINFGDGVQQL
+478 
-492 GNYVFSWNEKLT
+492 
-504 KIELPPSLQEV
+504 
-515 GGYAFYKSNIKSIT
+515 
-529 LNEGLSNIVQGA
+529 
-541 FVGTHIE
+541 
-548 KLYIPGSVKHIGKG
+548 IPGSVKHIGKG

-611 PRYVDISKFAD
+611 PRYVDISEFAD

-645 EDTIDKEDLAMLE
+645 EDTIDKEDLAILE
-658 YYDFNAKEAKE
+658 YYDFNAKKAKE
-669 YLKRNA
+669 YLKRNV
-675 KIFALRLIQNKDE
+675 KRFAMRLIQNQDE

-698 IASNQLLKLLL
+698 IASKQLLKLLL
-709 EEAGEMPTARAYIL
+709 EEAGEMMPTARAYIL

-730 TRKYKNK
+730 TNK
-737 QIFFYLNVIPVQ
+737 
-749 NAPVFFCCYA
+749 
-759 DELPKKAKTSF
+759 SFSI

>member
-43 SLTASLAELRAG
+43 SLTASLVELRAG

-89 WVREIEFNSDVEMSD
+89 WVTEIEFNSDVEMSD

-117 GPAVDE
+117 GPTVDE

-298 ILMLPQTKTKKAK
+298 ILMLPQTKTKKTK

-328 IIYTKDMHRLIVSS
+328 IIYTKDMHRLIVGS

-349 IPEGVEKITD
+349 VPEGVEKITD

-393 NLGNGVKQLGN
+393 NLGNGVQQLGN

-418 PPSLQEVGAYSFYKS
+418 PPSLQEVGAYSFYK
-433 NIKSIT
+433 
-439 LNEGLSNIIQGAFA
+439 
-453 GTYIEKVYIPGSVK
+453 
-467 KICDEAFSTCH
+467 
-478 NLKEINFGDGVQQL
+478 
-492 GNYVFSWNEKLT
+492 
-504 KIELPPSLQEV
+504 
-515 GGYAFYKSNIKSIT
+515 
-529 LNEGLSNIVQGA
+529 
-541 FVGTHIE
+541 
-548 KLYIPGSVKHIGKG
+548 
-562 AISENTKE
+562 
-570 IIMPVFLED
+570 
-579 ILQGIRRT
+579 
-587 EKINHFDHTSH
+587 
-598 IVRLQCGDKYAYL
+598 
-611 PRYVDISKFAD
+611 
-622 LTKTVTDFFTD
+622 
-633 FCEERPELWKYA
+633 
-645 EDTIDKEDLAMLE
+645 
-658 YYDFNAKEAKE
+658 
-669 YLKRNA
+669 
-675 KIFALRLIQNKDE
+675 
-688 ERLAKLLKMN
+688 
-698 IASNQLLKLLL
+698 
-709 EEAGEMPTARAYIL
+709 
-723 EMLGNTK
+723 
-730 TRKYKNK
+730 
-737 QIFFYLNVIPVQ
+737 
-749 NAPVFFCCYA
+749 
-759 DELPKKAKTSF
+759 

>member
-12 EIPGRQKVVC
+12 ESPGRQKVV
-22 RSNVP
+22 RGSNIP

-33 GLNPRSKHVL
+33 SLNPRSKHVL

-328 IIYTKDMHRLIVSS
+328 IIYTKDMHRLIVGS

-349 IPEGVEKITD
+349 VPEGVEKITD

-383 FSNCHNLKEV
+383 FS
-393 NLGNGVKQLGN
+393 
-404 YVFSWDEN
+404 
-412 LTKIEL
+412 
-418 PPSLQEVGAYSFYKS
+418 
-433 NIKSIT
+433 
-439 LNEGLSNIIQGAFA
+439 
-453 GTYIEKVYIPGSVK
+453 
-467 KICDEAFSTCH
+467 TCH
-478 NLKEINFGDGVQQL
+478 NLKEINFGNGVKQL

-611 PRYVDISKFAD
+611 PRYVDISEFAD

-645 EDTIDKEDLAMLE
+645 EDTIDKEDLAILE
-658 YYDFNAKEAKE
+658 YYDFNAKKAKE
-669 YLKRNA
+669 YLKRNV
-675 KIFALRLIQNKDE
+675 KRFALRLIQNKDE

-709 EEAGEMPTARAYIL
+709 EEAGETMPTARAYIL

-730 TRKYKNK
+730 TNK
-737 QIFFYLNVIPVQ
+737 
-749 NAPVFFCCYA
+749 
-759 DELPKKAKTSF
+759 SFSI

>member
-33 GLNPRSKHVL
+33 SLNSRSKHVL

-167 ENDVIDMSGINKIA
+167 ENDVIDMSGINKIT

-298 ILMLPQTKTKKAK
+298 ILMLPQAKTKKAK

-328 IIYTKDMHRLIVSS
+328 IIYTKDMHRLIVGS

-349 IPEGVEKITD
+349 VPEGVEKITD

-393 NLGNGVKQLGN
+393 NLGN
-404 YVFSWDEN
+404 
-412 LTKIEL
+412 
-418 PPSLQEVGAYSFYKS
+418 
-433 NIKSIT
+433 
-439 LNEGLSNIIQGAFA
+439 
-453 GTYIEKVYIPGSVK
+453 
-467 KICDEAFSTCH
+467 
-478 NLKEINFGDGVQQL
+478 GVQQL

-645 EDTIDKEDLAMLE
+645 EDTIDKEDLAILE

-709 EEAGEMPTARAYIL
+709 EEAGETMPTARAYIL

-730 TRKYKNK
+730 TNK
-737 QIFFYLNVIPVQ
+737 
-749 NAPVFFCCYA
+749 
-759 DELPKKAKTSF
+759 SFSI

>member
-1 MNKKE
+1 MNEKE
-6 LFNEER
+6 LF
-12 EIPGRQKVVC
+12 K
-22 RSNVP
+22 
-27 VLTPHA
+27 T
-33 GLNPRSKHVL
+33 
-43 SLTASLAELRAG
+43 
-55 CEPERQVIKANSQNG
+55 NSQNG

-89 WVREIEFNSDVEMSD
+89 WVTEIEFNSDIEMSD
-104 SNKKFPNVEKLII
+104 SNKKFPNIEKLII
-117 GPAVDE
+117 GPTVDE

-206 ESAFV
+206 ESAFA
-211 GSAFEAQPFVNGVKM
+211 GSAFEAQTFVNGVKM

-239 KVILPDTMTQ
+239 KVVLPDTMAQ
-249 QAIFLQ
+249 PAIFLQ

-269 PNSISNLQYNS
+269 PTSISNLQYNS
-280 NLPEKLTLEID
+280 NLPEKLTLEVD

-328 IIYTKDMHRLIVSS
+328 IIYTKDMRRLIVGS

-349 IPEGVEKITD
+349 VPEGVEKITD

-453 GTYIEKVYIPGSVK
+453 GTYIEKVHIPGSVK
-467 KICDEAFSTCH
+467 KIGDEAFSTCH
-478 NLKEINFGDGVQQL
+478 NLKEVNFGNGVKQL

-611 PRYVDISKFAD
+611 PRYVDISKFAN

-633 FCEERPELWKYA
+633 FCEKRPELWKYA

-675 KIFALRLIQNKDE
+675 KIFALRLMQNKDE

-730 TRKYKNK
+730 TNK
-737 QIFFYLNVIPVQ
+737 
-749 NAPVFFCCYA
+749 
-759 DELPKKAKTSF
+759 SFSI